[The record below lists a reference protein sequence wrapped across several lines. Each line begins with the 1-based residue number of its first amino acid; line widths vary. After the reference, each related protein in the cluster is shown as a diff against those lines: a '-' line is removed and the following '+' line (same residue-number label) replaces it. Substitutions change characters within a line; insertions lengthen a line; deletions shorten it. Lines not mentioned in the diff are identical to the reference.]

1 MADSTSARFAAP
13 LYSPDGSDVVNFA
26 DQVNAIVEAFDAQ
39 AALISQAFSP
49 GGIMLSAA
57 QTPPAGWLRCDG
69 SAVSRTTYSA
79 LFSAISTAFGAGDGS
94 TTFNLPDYRGR
105 VPIGSGA
112 GAGLTTRVVG
122 AKGGEE
128 THALFGSEG
137 TLLPQSILTDH
148 IESTAADTGFTAVPA
163 WVAGTGADLVVGD
176 GNSCIGVGHNNVQP
190 FVACSVFIRT

>member
-1 MADSTSARFAAP
+1 MADSTSARFGAP
-13 LYSPDGSDVVNFA
+13 LYSADGTDIVDFA
-26 DQVNAIVEAFDAQ
+26 NQVNAIVEAFDAQ
-39 AALISQAFSP
+39 AALLSQAFPP

-57 QTPPAGWLRCDG
+57 QTVPTGWLRCDG

-112 GAGLTTRVVG
+112 GAGLTTRTVG

-137 TLLPQSILTDH
+137 TLLPQSTSLITLSRPRRTSGLRQYRRGWPEPAL
-148 IESTAADTGFTAVPA
+148 ISSSATAT
-163 WVAGTGADLVVGD
+163 LV
-176 GNSCIGVGHNNVQP
+176 S
-190 FVACSVFIRT
+190 A